1 VGCARFDAYLLH
13 VVATG
18 ASKKMRLT
26 ISSVATYDASMN
38 KNIFMKVRVTKDEQ
52 AEWRDVCRAL
62 GQDFSTIVRDT
73 MKRRAAMAKRK
84 ERVTDEA
91 G

>member
-1 VGCARFDAYLLH
+1 
-13 VVATG
+13 
-18 ASKKMRLT
+18 
-26 ISSVATYDASMN
+26 MN

-62 GQDFSTIVRDT
+62 GQDFSAIVRDT
-73 MKRRAAMAKRK
+73 MKRRAALAKRK
-84 ERVTDEA
+84 ERVTDET

>member
-1 VGCARFDAYLLH
+1 
-13 VVATG
+13 
-18 ASKKMRLT
+18 M
-26 ISSVATYDASMN
+26 
-38 KNIFMKVRVTKDEQ
+38 KNTFMKVRVTRDEQ

-73 MKRRAAMAKRK
+73 MKRRAALAKRK
-84 ERVTDEA
+84 ERVTDET